1 MPLISPARTSLPGP
15 AAAGADHA
23 VSRIRT
29 RGDQHPIPALAAP
42 RWPPRSRCRRAA
54 LPDLLRRTAP
64 IATMAM
70 AIKVPAPIL
79 PWTPPAR
86 CRSRPAVLRPRTTS
100 RQLRV
105 SGCRALALRRHL
117 MPRLGKTGCHAH
129 RHHQSPPPGTSQR
142 GARPQGPPQPKPPGT
157 EHFALSRSCER
168 GSSNAASSPPGGARG
183 EVGKRALH
191 LPAVPVRPREGKGGG
206 RHPPPRKPHHRPPR
220 FHHPFRTNNVY
231 NVINQ
236 TK

>member
-129 RHHQSPPPGTSQR
+129 RHHQSPPRNFPARCAPSRAPAAEAAWNRALRAFAVMRARLEQRRQLASRGGKGRSGQEGAPSSRCAGATTRGEGRRPPPTSSE
-142 GARPQGPPQPKPPGT
+142 AP
-157 EHFALSRSCER
+157 
-168 GSSNAASSPPGGARG
+168 SPPSP
-183 EVGKRALH
+183 L
-191 LPAVPVRPREGKGGG
+191 
-206 RHPPPRKPHHRPPR
+206 PPPIS
-220 FHHPFRTNNVY
+220 Y
-231 NVINQ
+231 Q
-236 TK
+236 

>member
-1 MPLISPARTSLPGP
+1 MPLISPARTSLPGS

-129 RHHQSPPPGTSQR
+129 RHHQSSPELPSAVRALKGPAAEAAWNRALRAFAVMRARLEQR
-142 GARPQGPPQPKPPGT
+142 RQLA
-157 EHFALSRSCER
+157 SR
-168 GSSNAASSPPGGARG
+168 GARG

-191 LPAVPVRPREGKGGG
+191 LPAVPVRPHEGKGGG

>member
-1 MPLISPARTSLPGP
+1 MPLISPARTSLPGS

-129 RHHQSPPPGTSQR
+129 RHHQSSPELPSAVRALKGPRSRSRLEQSTSRFRGHASAARATPPARLQGGKGRSGQEGAPSSRCAGATTRGEGRRPPPTSSE
-142 GARPQGPPQPKPPGT
+142 AP
-157 EHFALSRSCER
+157 
-168 GSSNAASSPPGGARG
+168 SPPSP
-183 EVGKRALH
+183 L
-191 LPAVPVRPREGKGGG
+191 
-206 RHPPPRKPHHRPPR
+206 PPPIS
-220 FHHPFRTNNVY
+220 Y
-231 NVINQ
+231 Q
-236 TK
+236 